1 MLTRHVSREDALIPR
16 TWIRTV
22 APLFALAA
30 ISFGASAAA
39 DDNAALPAGGG
50 APAPVTW
57 TIDQVADIAV
67 RNHPLVRRSE
77 AETAA
82 AAARKGQAESGY
94 YPSAD
99 VSAGYSRAKTFS
111 AQSGRSTTTPNEFLR
126 GDLSLVL
133 TDFGR
138 TRASVGRSDALLSA
152 AKETGVTVRE
162 DVAYAAK
169 VASFDVL
176 RAVRALEVR
185 RETLRR
191 RESLLRQAQAYYE
204 AGIRAKIDVARAEAN
219 LYDARARLSQAEND
233 VRVARITLLHRMGVD
248 GPADFLLSDSLAT
261 ETIPGALPSLIA
273 EAEKNRPELRS
284 IRERER
290 AAAQSVRFA
299 RGGYLPTLTGA
310 AGYGYAADE
319 MPLDQNYSVGVTLN
333 VPVFSG
339 FLTREQVREAEA
351 SLASVRHEL
360 TDARRRVRLQV
371 EQAAY
376 GVSEASERIEA
387 RKKEREASDENLR
400 LATARYEVGA
410 GDIIEMID
418 AQFQMTQSDTA
429 VIDALY
435 DYSVSVA
442 TLLRAVG
449 R

>member
-1 MLTRHVSREDALIPR
+1 VIPR
-16 TWIRTV
+16 TWIRIV

-30 ISFGASAAA
+30 IGASAAA
-39 DDNAALPAGGG
+39 GDNAALPAGGS
-50 APAPVTW
+50 APASVTW
-57 TIDQVADIAV
+57 SIEQVADIAV
-67 RNHPLVRRSE
+67 RNHPLIRQSE

-82 AAARKGQAESGY
+82 AAARKGQAEAGW
-94 YPSAD
+94 YPSANL
-99 VSAGYSRAKTFS
+99 STGYSRAKTFS
-111 AQSGRSTTTPNEFLR
+111 AQSQKSTTASNEFLR
-126 GDLSLVL
+126 GDLSVLL

-138 TRASVGRSDALLSA
+138 TGASVSRSDALLSA
-152 AKETGVTVRE
+152 SRESGMTVRE

-169 VASFDVL
+169 VAYFNVL
-176 RAVRALEVR
+176 RAGRSLEVR

-191 RESLLRQAQAYYE
+191 RESLLRQAQAYFE

-219 LYDARARLSQAEND
+219 LYDARAQLTQAEND
-233 VRVARITLLHRMGVD
+233 VRVARITLLNRMGVE

-261 ETIPGALPSLIA
+261 ETIPGTLPSLIA

-299 RGGYLPTLTGA
+299 RGGYLPTVTGA
-310 AGYGYAADE
+310 AGLGYAADE
-319 MPLDQNYSVGVTLN
+319 MPLEQNYSVGVTLN
-333 VPVFSG
+333 VPLFSG
-339 FLTREQVREAEA
+339 FLTREQVKEAEA

-376 GVSEASERIEA
+376 GVSESSERIEA

-418 AQFQMTQSDTA
+418 AQLQMTQADTA
-429 VIDALY
+429 TIDAQY
-435 DYSVSVA
+435 DHSVSVA